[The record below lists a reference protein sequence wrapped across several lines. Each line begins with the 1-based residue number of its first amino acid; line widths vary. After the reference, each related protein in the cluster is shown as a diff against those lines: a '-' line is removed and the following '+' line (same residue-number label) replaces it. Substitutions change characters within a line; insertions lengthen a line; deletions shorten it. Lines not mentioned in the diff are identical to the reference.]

1 MFLIVLIKHRS
12 AQDKVISLLFQLM
25 DEWHSLRAN
34 RDYRQK
40 FPDDLMAGGE
50 NGESLNGQIWFG
62 AECLAAGSNIMNHE
76 AESEMLR
83 PMAKTLTNSLD
94 QLRMELRHAVM
105 DIDTSFFEYKDILSL
120 DLAGKIEEF
129 DRLFASFEYEYVK
142 AMLPIKTVEEIEK
155 LHELTV
161 LFSEAVDSALRRKIL
176 FQEDVDDCQPH
187 VMIAIPRLAI
197 IYGLTQCTE
206 SPIFKARKDQLP
218 TIFKSFHR

>member
-1 MFLIVLIKHRS
+1 
-12 AQDKVISLLFQLM
+12 M
-25 DEWHSLRAN
+25 DEWNCERSD

-76 AESEMLR
+76 SESEMLR
-83 PMAKTLTNSLD
+83 PMAKSLTNALD
-94 QLRMELRHAVM
+94 QLRMELRHACT
-105 DIDTSFFEYKDILSL
+105 DIDDSFFVYKDILSL
-120 DLAGKIEEF
+120 DLTLKMEQF

-142 AMLPIKTVEEIEK
+142 AMLPIKTADEIEK

-161 LFSEAVDSALRRKIL
+161 LFSEALSSALRRKL
-176 FQEDVDDCQPH
+176 LSQEDLDECQPH

-197 IYGLTQCTE
+197 IYGLTQCSE
-206 SPIFKARKDQLP
+206 SPIFRARKEQLP
-218 TIFKSFHR
+218 VIFKPWHK